1 MSEPCVL
8 DHEECSSRHPRC
20 PRISINFSCCALLL
34 FLFLFGAERFG
45 VGPAGDRFGAIQPFI
60 ARLAKVGC
68 PPSGQF
74 FGRAV
79 ERADMG
85 MRFGRQA

>member
-1 MSEPCVL
+1 
-8 DHEECSSRHPRC
+8 
-20 PRISINFSCCALLL
+20 
-34 FLFLFGAERFG
+34 LFGAERFG

-68 PPSGQF
+68 PPSGQL